1 MFYIENEIN
10 MVDNAFSMDNLSV
23 RWGQSLGLALSQ
35 FCSGQVP
42 DNYDELISKG
52 SNMLELATVRNLSTS
67 APYKFVL
74 ITAPSAVG
82 KGTIGRILESNGIL
96 RIPRTITRARRPNE
110 AETDYHFVNQDEYDR
125 IFTAGEFLCPTDFST
140 SATSCAGIEK
150 KIFFSAI
157 ESGRPF
163 YIDSG
168 SGTAMQIKQE
178 PMLSNI
184 RFAIAFILPP
194 TFEEMV
200 SRMIKR
206 INQETTKIES
216 GVVGK
221 SMNESIMR
229 KRLLIAT
236 EHLAQSVFYADLFVV
251 NDEPNRAT
259 AQILRLFS

>member
-1 MFYIENEIN
+1 MA
-10 MVDNAFSMDNLSV
+10 DNAFSMGDLSV
-23 RWGQSLGLALSQ
+23 KWGQSLDLVLSQ
-35 FCSGQVP
+35 FCPGQVL
-42 DNYDELISKG
+42 DSYDELIGKG
-52 SNMLELATVRNLSTS
+52 PNMLELATARSLSTS
-67 APYKFVL
+67 VPYKFVL

-96 RIPRTITRARRPNE
+96 RIPRTITRARRPKE
-110 AETDYHFVNQDEYDR
+110 AETDYHFVNQDEYDSMFASR
-125 IFTAGEFLCPTDFST
+125 EFLCPTDFST
-140 SATSCAGIEK
+140 SATSFAGIEK
-150 KIFFSAI
+150 KTFFSAI

-178 PMLSNI
+178 PLLSNI
-184 RFAIAFILPP
+184 RFAVAFILPP

-206 INQETTKIES
+206 TNQETTKIES

-221 SMNESIMR
+221 SMNENIMR
-229 KRLLIAT
+229 KRLIIAT
-236 EHLAQSVFYADLFVV
+236 EHLAQSVSYADLFVV
-251 NDEPNRAT
+251 NDEPNRAA